1 MSWIEKELLVSRP
14 VMSPGDGGGGTVG
27 GASVSKGE
35 SGSTESGSVSGKTEG
50 GTDSTRTVAAQSDLG
65 GGKWNR
71 DVVMPTG
78 ACKDD

>member
-1 MSWIEKELLVSRP
+1 MSWIDRELFVSRS
-14 VMSPGDGGGGTVG
+14 VMSPDEEGGGTVG
-27 GASVSKGE
+27 GASVPKGE
-35 SGSTESGSVSGKTEG
+35 SSRTESGSVSGKTEG
-50 GTDSTRTVAAQSDLG
+50 DTGGTRTVAAQSDLG